1 MLTYPLKVCYKANIS
16 YKGRYLLTSEYSNG
30 SQEQRYMDQYRAI
43 LTTTDRER
51 ISGEADVPDSK
62 RYEAI
67 SRVRQRIKQL
77 EHDAELLKEH
87 HPELYDELQSSVC
100 EE

>member
-1 MLTYPLKVCYKANIS
+1 
-16 YKGRYLLTSEYSNG
+16 
-30 SQEQRYMDQYRAI
+30 MDQYRAI

-67 SRVRQRIKQL
+67 SRVRQRIEEL
-77 EHDAELLKEH
+77 EHDAELLEEY
-87 HPELYDELQSSVC
+87 HPELYNELQESVC